1 MTKLK
6 FVVSLMTDDN
16 DYQLEQARSAEA
28 TAVKLGI
35 EQQILYAENDAVTQ
49 STQLLK
55 MIQVP
60 PEKRPQ
66 AIVCEP
72 VGGTAMEAVARAAVT
87 AGIGWAVL
95 NRDVDYIIEL
105 RRTAKVPVFCVSS
118 DHLEVGRIQARQCAA
133 LLPKGGTALYL
144 QGPSDSSVAKE
155 RLLGLEEGRPGNL
168 NLIILKGQWTEE
180 SARRAVTSWLKL
192 STSKK
197 MGIDMVVAQNDA
209 MAIGVRKAFQEAAPE
224 QEKERWLQ
232 RPFLGVDAVPE
243 TGQSWLRSGLLTA
256 TIFTPPNAVRATEL
270 LHETFR
276 TGRMPTERVLIPPS
290 SMPAVEVLRPRE

>member
-1 MTKLK
+1 M
-6 FVVSLMTDDN
+6 
-16 DYQLEQARSAEA
+16 
-28 TAVKLGI
+28 
-35 EQQILYAENDAVTQ
+35 
-49 STQLLK
+49 
-55 MIQVP
+55 
-60 PEKRPQ
+60 
-66 AIVCEP
+66 
-72 VGGTAMEAVARAAVT
+72 
-87 AGIGWAVL
+87 
-95 NRDVDYIIEL
+95 
-105 RRTAKVPVFCVSS
+105 
-118 DHLEVGRIQARQCAA
+118 
-133 LLPKGGTALYL
+133 
-144 QGPSDSSVAKE
+144 
-155 RLLGLEEGRPGNL
+155 LGLEEGRPGNL

-209 MAIGVRKAFQEAAPE
+209 MAIGVRKAFQEAVPE

-256 TIFTPPNAVRATEL
+256 TIFTPPNAVRAIEL

>member
-1 MTKLK
+1 M
-6 FVVSLMTDDN
+6 
-16 DYQLEQARSAEA
+16 
-28 TAVKLGI
+28 
-35 EQQILYAENDAVTQ
+35 
-49 STQLLK
+49 
-55 MIQVP
+55 
-60 PEKRPQ
+60 
-66 AIVCEP
+66 
-72 VGGTAMEAVARAAVT
+72 T

-209 MAIGVRKAFQEAAPE
+209 MAIGVRKAFQEALPE

-256 TIFTPPNAVRATEL
+256 TIFTPPNAVRAIDL